1 MNKLKSVLLIAL
13 FTLSFS
19 LFSNSIKALESQI
32 AFSPSQI
39 IVKETDLGKKYIITI
54 TNTTNTDYT
63 FLTEEKSVKKTD
75 NTLDLIE
82 TTPLTKRLEIMSNEF
97 KVKSNSKFELTVR
110 VKIFSNESFEAL
122 PALLIKE
129 KADPKNQ
136 LKVLIQSVIP
146 FIVQNKNGNF
156 KIDNTFTLNAQNY
169 TIDPK
174 VIITGTA
181 SNNGT
186 KFCNLSGTVLIS
198 KNGVVIDEK
207 ELTSQIN
214 GLIFPNEKRN
224 YLNEWNISKDYFDG
238 LGEYTIE
245 SRINNDETDTTS
257 VMKISFIYIP
267 KNLILTVAGAVLGIG
282 LIISIINIIKKSKR
296 K

>member
-1 MNKLKSVLLIAL
+1 MNKSKTIFLIATFLLSLL
-13 FTLSFS
+13 FL
-19 LFSNSIKALESQI
+19 NANVKALEGQI

-39 IVKETDLGKKYIITI
+39 TVKESDLGKKYTISI
-54 TNTTNTDYT
+54 TNSTSSDYT
-63 FLTEEKSVKKTD
+63 FTTEEKSVKKTD
-75 NTLDLIE
+75 NSLEILD
-82 TTPLTKRLEIMSNEF
+82 TTPITRRLEIASSEF
-97 KVKSNSKFELTVR
+97 KVKSNSKFELQVR

-146 FIVQNKNGNF
+146 FIVQNKNGIF
-156 KIDNTFTLNAQNY
+156 KIDNNFSINAQNY
-169 TIDPK
+169 TLDPK
-174 VIITGTA
+174 VLISGTA
-181 SNNGT
+181 INNGT
-186 KFCNLSGTVLIS
+186 KFCNLSGSVLLS
-198 KNGVVIDEK
+198 RNGSIIDEK
-207 ELTSQIN
+207 EITSQIS

-224 YLNEWNISKDYFDG
+224 YSNEWNISKDFFEG

-267 KNLILTVAGAVLGIG
+267 KNLILTGVGTIIGIG
-282 LIISIINIIKKSKR
+282 LIVGVIAVIKKSK
-296 K
+296 KK

>member
-1 MNKLKSVLLIAL
+1 MNKLKTALLIASI
-13 FTLSFS
+13 SFS
-19 LFSNSIKALESQI
+19 ICIFSNNIKALESQI

-39 IVKETDLGKKYIITI
+39 TVKETDLGKKYIITI
-54 TNTTNTDYT
+54 TNSTNTDYT
-63 FLTEEKSVKKTD
+63 FVTEERSVKKTD

-82 TTPLTKRLEIMSNEF
+82 TSPLTKRLEIMSNEF

-129 KADPKNQ
+129 KVDPKNQ
-136 LKVLIQSVIP
+136 LKLLIQSVIP
-146 FIVQNKNGNF
+146 FIVQNKNGAF
-156 KIDNTFTLNAQNY
+156 KIDNTFSLNAQNY

-174 VIITGTA
+174 IIITGTA

-186 KFCNLSGTVLIS
+186 KFCNLSGSIIIS
-198 KNGVVIDEK
+198 KNGAVIDEK
-207 ELTSQIN
+207 EITSQIS
-214 GLIFPNEKRN
+214 GLIFPNEKRV
-224 YLNEWNISKDYFDG
+224 YLNEWNITKDYFDG

-267 KNLILTVAGAVLGIG
+267 KNLILTVAGVILGMG
-282 LIISIINIIKKSKR
+282 LIISIISIIRKSK
-296 K
+296 KK